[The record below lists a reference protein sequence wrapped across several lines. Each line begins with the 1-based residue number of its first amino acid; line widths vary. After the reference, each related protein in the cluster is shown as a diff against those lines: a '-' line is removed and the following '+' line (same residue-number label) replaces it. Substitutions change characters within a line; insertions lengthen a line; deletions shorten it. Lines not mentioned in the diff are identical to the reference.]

1 MTNLTCSQILTDKR
15 AERLKYIV
23 AQEAILDGAQSY
35 SIGNR
40 SLTRADLE
48 FIAGRIDKLTTEI
61 MTLQRGNKIKVQ
73 RVVPRDDV

>member
-1 MTNLTCSQILTDKR
+1 MTDLTYSQILIDKR